1 MDSRRLGLSTFLV
14 PGMDVG
20 HWLSLAHDLG
30 LGGVEL
36 RADPRVAHPTE
47 LAPVERR
54 RLRERLAGLGL
65 WCTVHAPIYG
75 VNLASPIRSLAAAS
89 LGEVVQTVDL
99 AAEVGSPLVVIHP
112 GHVDEDH
119 LALDGE
125 RDLAWRRFL
134 FAIEV
139 ILARTRRHG
148 VRLAVEN
155 KQRGR
160 GWDMVHTLD
169 DHARVLDGFPEIGA
183 CLDFGHLHTVDGDL
197 AAYVTALG
205 ERLVHVHLHDNHG
218 ERDEHL
224 ALGRGTIPWRDALTA
239 LEERGYAGPIVLEI
253 PEPGALRETVAAM
266 KTG

>member
-1 MDSRRLGLSTFLV
+1 MGVER
-14 PGMDVG
+14 
-20 HWLSLAHDLG
+20 WLSLACELG

-36 RADPRVAHPTE
+36 RADPRAAHPAD
-47 LAPVERR
+47 LSSRQR
-54 RLRERLAGLGL
+54 QHLREKIADCGL

-99 AAEVGSPLVVIHP
+99 AAEVGSRLVIVHP
-112 GHVDEDH
+112 GHVDEDY

-125 RDLAWRRFL
+125 WDLAWRRFL

-139 ILARTRRHG
+139 VLARARRHG

-160 GWDMVHTLD
+160 GWDMVHTPEE
-169 DHARVLDGFPEIGA
+169 HARVLDRFPELGA

-197 AAYVTALG
+197 AAYVAALG

-218 ERDEHL
+218 EQDEHL
-224 ALGRGTIPWRDALTA
+224 ALGRGTVPWEDALTA
-239 LEERGYAGPIVLEI
+239 LEERGYGGTIVLEI

-266 KTG
+266 RAR